1 MNTQTIALDV
11 SKRPKV
17 APVLHI
23 RHGDKNATTLEAAMF
38 DNGAPL
44 DLAGYSVELCMAL
57 PDGESSYEV
66 TGTASGNEATF
77 AIDETDAAAYVGRT
91 ALAYV
96 EVIGND
102 TICSTG
108 AFTVIIEPGARG

>member
-11 SKRPKV
+11 SKRPRV
-17 APVLHI
+17 APVLYI
-23 RHGDKNATTLEAAMF
+23 RNGDMNATTLEAAMF
-38 DNGAPL
+38 DGGAPL
-44 DLAGYSVELCMAL
+44 DLTGYGVKLCIAL
-57 PDGESSYEV
+57 PDGTHSYEV
-66 TGTASGNEATF
+66 AGTASDNEATF
-77 AIDETDAAAYVGRT
+77 AIDETYAAAYVGRT

-102 TICSTG
+102 MVCSTG